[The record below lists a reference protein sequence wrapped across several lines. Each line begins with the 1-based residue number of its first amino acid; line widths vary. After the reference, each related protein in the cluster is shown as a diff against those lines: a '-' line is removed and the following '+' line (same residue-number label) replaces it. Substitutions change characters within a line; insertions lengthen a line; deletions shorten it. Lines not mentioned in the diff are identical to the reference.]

1 MLRCPFTVST
11 LSKRDKMSCTT
22 WYGEVV
28 VLEGVEVRET
38 GQDVTYVKKKRHND
52 TRYTEDTVTYLVW

>member
-1 MLRCPFTVST
+1 M
-11 LSKRDKMSCTT
+11 
-22 WYGEVV
+22 
-28 VLEGVEVRET
+28 LEGVEVRET